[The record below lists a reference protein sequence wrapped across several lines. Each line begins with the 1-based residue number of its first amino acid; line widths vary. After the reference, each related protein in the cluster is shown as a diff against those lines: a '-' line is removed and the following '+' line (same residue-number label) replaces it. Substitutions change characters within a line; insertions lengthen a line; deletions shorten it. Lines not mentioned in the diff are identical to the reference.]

1 VFENEVPLFPD
12 DENLAATP
20 PLAMPSK
27 ALRMVDGI
35 ELYIP
40 DGGLYGLGFVRGVK
54 TVDVN
59 EWFFHAHF
67 YEDPV
72 CPGSLGLESFLQLMK
87 FAALDRW
94 GHLADTHRFEMVT
107 DDRHEW
113 VYHGQIIQKNRRV
126 EVDTVITCV
135 EESPCPALWAEGYL
149 KVDGLFIYQM
159 KNFGLRLV
167 AV

>member
-1 VFENEVPLFPD
+1 
-12 DENLAATP
+12 
-20 PLAMPSK
+20 
-27 ALRMVDGI
+27 
-35 ELYIP
+35 
-40 DGGLYGLGFVRGVK
+40 VRGVK

-59 EWFFHAHF
+59 EWFFQAHF

-72 CPGSLGLESFLQLMK
+72 CPGSLGLESFFQLMK

-107 DDRHEW
+107 DDPHEW
-113 VYHGQIIQKNRRV
+113 VYRGQIIQKNRRV
-126 EVDTVITCV
+126 EVDAVITHV